1 MGRSSDSV
9 FPLSLIKDKAFQ
21 MRQIRR
27 VMLWA
32 LFFIVQSTV
41 VLGFFYHNL
50 LGDIVQGTAPLL
62 FASEDLLSI
71 NESVPGMA
79 TVLGKWLL
87 VMLGINALLSVF
99 VGVFIMRKLGNPLLA
114 MQRALNEMGDGNL
127 NVRLRSGDDK
137 EFAELSTALNRAV
150 EQIQA
155 KVEAVRQET
164 EVLDNLGMQ
173 QRAVEAEA
181 VQEALV
187 NCRNVLSFFDHKKS
201 KDNQSPA
208 NNA

>member
-27 VMLWA
+27 VMLWS
-32 LFFIVQSTV
+32 LFFIVQSTI
-41 VLGFFYHNL
+41 VLGFFYHDL
-50 LGDIVQGTAPLL
+50 LGDIVHGTAPLL
-62 FASEDLLSI
+62 FASEDLQSI
-71 NESVPGMA
+71 NDSVPGMA
-79 TVLGKWLL
+79 SVLGKWL
-87 VMLGINALLSVF
+87 VIMLGINALLSVF
-99 VGVFIMRKLGNPLLA
+99 VGVYVMRKLGNPLLA
-114 MQRALNEMGDGNL
+114 MQRALNEIGDGNL

-150 EQIQA
+150 EEVQSKI
-155 KVEAVRQET
+155 EAVRRET
-164 EVLDNLGMQ
+164 EVLDNLGK
-173 QRAVEAEA
+173 QRAADAEV

-201 KDNQSPA
+201 QDKRSPA